1 MYASGP
7 GFFIF
12 FHETE
17 TSAGGGEPTLIIYT
31 KEQKPVEVEKKIFLK
46 VAKKVKKYK
55 KTKKKVTEET
65 IYNIAQTMADTF
77 SAKPTMDRYG
87 ITYEE
92 AVSRYKEIVLDIADI
107 VINDEEEALILI
119 VANI

>member
-31 KEQKPVEVEKKIFLK
+31 KEQKPVEIEKDTF
-46 VAKKVKKYK
+46 KKVSKKLKQYK
-55 KTKKKVTEET
+55 KKKRVSQET
-65 IYNIAQTMADTF
+65 IYNIAQTMADSF
-77 SAKPTMDRYG
+77 SAKPTMERYG
-87 ITYEE
+87 VSYEE
-92 AVSRYKEIVLDIADI
+92 AVSRYKDIISEIAYIIAT
-107 VINDEEEALILI
+107 DEEEALILI
-119 VANI
+119 MANI